1 MLFKLEKKGDV
12 YGPLL
17 HYSASGIYKGLIFEK
32 IFGELTQRFENNF
45 TMEDVNN
52 EKMIKEWLDN
62 DMTTCVDRSPNE
74 MESVIKGL
82 KKTMP
87 GSTPEDL
94 LKQLMAVIKKDWIGR
109 VFDNQKFLKMKS
121 KDRNEDLTFNAK
133 DTEDTVMKA
142 FKEIIK
148 KSSLKTKLMQMIRR
162 VYNAE
167 ASIIET

>member
-1 MLFKLEKKGDV
+1 
-12 YGPLL
+12 
-17 HYSASGIYKGLIFEK
+17 
-32 IFGELTQRFENNF
+32 
-45 TMEDVNN
+45 
-52 EKMIKEWLDN
+52 
-62 DMTTCVDRSPNE
+62 MTTCVDRSPNE

-94 LKQLMAVIKKDWIGR
+94 LKQLMAVIKEDWIGR

-133 DTEDTVMKA
+133 DTVKSA
-142 FKEIIK
+142 FNKIIK